1 MTDENSARG
10 ATEEAS
16 DSPLTPTEAEAAETP
31 PSQSSSD
38 VGERGTGEQDKAES
52 AKNTD
57 V

>member
-1 MTDENSARG
+1 MSDEKSGRG
-10 ATEEAS
+10 AAEEAS
-16 DSPLTPTEAEAAETP
+16 DSPLTPTEAQAAQTP

-38 VGERGTGEQDKAES
+38 GGGQVTGEQDKAES